1 MNITAAQ
8 VLENHTGS
16 SGSGLKILTLTCTFP
31 NVVQPGL
38 GTFVRSRVQ
47 SMAEQAEVKVIA
59 PVSLNPVTKWGR
71 KWFPRG
77 VPRRTV
83 ESRIEVLH
91 PRYLCPPGGTFLNPF
106 LLAARLIWPVAR
118 LRRRFRFQ
126 LLDSHFGYPDGI
138 VAALLGGMLGVPFTV
153 TLRGNEVVHAHGF
166 FKQRLLAWALRR
178 AACVISVSERLRQ
191 FAITMGANPD
201 RVRTIPNG
209 INVELFYPRDRAE
222 CRRKW
227 KLPMDRKIIL
237 SAGHLIELKGHHRV
251 ARALKALQANGTLV
265 DLVVAGGTGGE
276 DSFEAELRRMIA
288 DLGIEDRVR
297 FLGHVE
303 NTQMPELMSAVDL
316 LCLASTR
323 EGWPNVVHE
332 ALGCGAPAVA
342 TDVGGIPDLLPSER
356 YGLIV
361 PVGNQAALEDALARA
376 LKMPW
381 DHAAI
386 SIWGQSRSWNNVAR
400 EVLAEMAK
408 TIEPNLSSERNVV
421 QAS

>member
-1 MNITAAQ
+1 
-8 VLENHTGS
+8 
-16 SGSGLKILTLTCTFP
+16 
-31 NVVQPGL
+31 
-38 GTFVRSRVQ
+38 
-47 SMAEQAEVKVIA
+47 
-59 PVSLNPVTKWGR
+59 
-71 KWFPRG
+71 
-77 VPRRTV
+77 
-83 ESRIEVLH
+83 
-91 PRYLCPPGGTFLNPF
+91 
-106 LLAARLIWPVAR
+106 
-118 LRRRFRFQ
+118 
-126 LLDSHFGYPDGI
+126 
-138 VAALLGGMLGVPFTV
+138 
-153 TLRGNEVVHAHGF
+153 
-166 FKQRLLAWALRR
+166 
-178 AACVISVSERLRQ
+178 
-191 FAITMGANPD
+191 
-201 RVRTIPNG
+201 
-209 INVELFYPRDRAE
+209 
-222 CRRKW
+222 
-227 KLPMDRKIIL
+227 
-237 SAGHLIELKGHHRV
+237 
-251 ARALKALQANGTLV
+251 V